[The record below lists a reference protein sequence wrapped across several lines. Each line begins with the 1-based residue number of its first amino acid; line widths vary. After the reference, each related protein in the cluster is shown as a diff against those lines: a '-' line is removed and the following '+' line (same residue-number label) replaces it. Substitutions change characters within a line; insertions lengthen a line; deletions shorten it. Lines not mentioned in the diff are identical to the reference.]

1 MRLLDYM
8 REEGLD
14 DEAFAERL
22 GECGPYAVKKWKY
35 GEREPDASTIVR
47 IERATSG
54 RVGLSDWATQSD
66 ERKAKRLAAPTEGAA
81 A

>member
-14 DEAFAERL
+14 DEALAARL
-22 GECGPYAVKKWKY
+22 GECSPYAVKKWKY

-47 IERATSG
+47 IERVTSG
-54 RVGLSDWATQSD
+54 RVGLPDWAAQS
-66 ERKAKRLAAPTEGAA
+66 EQRKAKRLAAPTEGAA

>member
-14 DEAFAERL
+14 DEAFAGRL

-54 RVGLSDWATQSD
+54 RVRLADWATQSD
-66 ERKAKRLAAPTEGAA
+66 ERKAKRLAGASVEA
-81 A
+81 LA